1 MYIWELKYN
10 TMISIIFG
18 CLIGNIITI
27 AAVAA
32 IGYYYYKKKGIE
44 SVSVEIE
51 DSNSKET
58 ESNDA

>member
-1 MYIWELKYN
+1 
-10 TMISIIFG
+10 MISIIFG

-32 IGYYYYKKKGIE
+32 IGYYYYKKNGIE
-44 SVSVEIE
+44 PVSVEIE

-58 ESNDA
+58 ESNDAG